1 MFELNQSAFDYAFD
15 SAVVGDLVHHKLRSI
30 QRKINTNNYQCLQ
43 EYMKL
48 LGLSNLINWFA
59 WLFKYAILMLI
70 SVSFMTILFHV
81 KPGGAAVISYTHP
94 SITFVFLFLYT
105 LSIISF
111 CFAITTFF
119 NKGNLMTRR
128 NILTNLCQCL

>member
-1 MFELNQSAFDYAFD
+1 MFELNQSAFDYAFIT
-15 SAVVGDLVHHKLRSI
+15 VVVQDLVYRESPSI
-30 QRKINTNNYQCLQ
+30 QFKMNTMNCQCLQ

-48 LGLSNLINWFA
+48 LGLSSLINWFA

-70 SVSFMTILFHV
+70 SVIFMTILFHV
-81 KPGGAAVISYTHP
+81 KPGGAAVITYTHP
-94 SITFVFLFLYT
+94 AITFVFLFLYT

-119 NKGNLMTRR
+119 NKGN
-128 NILTNLCQCL
+128 QKYDVAF